1 VEAAA
6 NGAAAEIWGEVSR
19 FVLAHLRDGVE
30 VTFTVEV
37 SHFGAG
43 AISRNRA
50 KHAWLYDN
58 GSQAR
63 HYTTKSGAT
72 HDTGAMWG
80 KTPPTHV
87 FVRTVIRK
95 RRQMY
100 ERPEGSADAQRST
113 GFWRCRVTLR
123 RRQRAGRE
131 AGRR

>member
-1 VEAAA
+1 LLPDELKGEARHIVEAAA
-6 NGAAAEIWGEVSR
+6 NGAAAEIGAKYSVR
-19 FVLAHLRDGVE
+19 TGHLRDGLQVRPS
-30 VTFTVEV
+30 EV

-43 AISRNRA
+43 AILINRA

-63 HYTTKSGAT
+63 HYTTKSGAR

-100 ERPEGSADAQRST
+100 EQLKDLLTRNGLQVSGDA
-113 GFWRCRVTLR
+113 
-123 RRQRAGRE
+123 E
-131 AGRR
+131 

>member
-6 NGAAAEIWGEVSR
+6 NGAAAEIGAKYSVR
-19 FVLAHLRDGVE
+19 TGHLRDGLQVRPS
-30 VTFTVEV
+30 EV

-43 AISRNRA
+43 AILVNRA

-63 HYTTKSGAT
+63 HYTTKSGAR

-87 FVRTVIRK
+87 FVRTIVIRK

-100 ERPEGSADAQRST
+100 EQLKDLLTRNGLQVSGDA
-113 GFWRCRVTLR
+113 
-123 RRQRAGRE
+123 E
-131 AGRR
+131 